1 MKANVHETLDT
12 PDEDSD
18 DDKDRDG
25 EEALAKELE
34 ANVTETNDSKISQA
48 KSDAHPADPRN
59 MMSSGKKVK
68 VAHVNFG
75 CEDESSVDTADMMD
89 TYWGAGMAGDLS
101 SSDDEDFQ

>member
-48 KSDAHPADPRN
+48 KSDAHPADPRK

-75 CEDESSVDTADMMD
+75 YKDESSVDTADMMD
-89 TYWGAGMAGDLS
+89 TYWGTGIAGDLS